1 MNDLFITVINILEI
15 AKFKEETMTEFEMS
29 NIGKLTLFLEMEFVK
44 I

>member
-1 MNDLFITVINILEI
+1 MNDLLITVINMLEI

-29 NIGKLTLFLEMEFVK
+29 NLGKFTLFLEMEFVE

>member
-1 MNDLFITVINILEI
+1 MNDLLITIINILEI

-29 NIGKLTLFLEMEFVK
+29 NLEKLTLFLEMEFVE